1 MYRKLF
7 ELYSGKF
14 TTLDY
19 DVAES
24 LWGVYLKGKINYYK
38 QFIDFLSNNPD
49 KSKIYKDTWNMVFQ
63 FGGQVKDISKEYN

>member
-38 QFIDFLSNNPD
+38 
-49 KSKIYKDTWNMVFQ
+49 
-63 FGGQVKDISKEYN
+63 